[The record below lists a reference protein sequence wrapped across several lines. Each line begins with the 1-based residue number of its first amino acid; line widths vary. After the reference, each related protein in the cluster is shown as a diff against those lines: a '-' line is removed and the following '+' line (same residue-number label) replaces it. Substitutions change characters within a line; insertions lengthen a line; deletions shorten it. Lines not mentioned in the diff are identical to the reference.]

1 MPVIKAILVML
12 AFGSGSLFAGS
23 NASAATQNS
32 DPEPQ
37 PTEVRYL
44 ITGQFTIDGLGVAQE
59 DRKRLAEKAIAEGKV
74 LEAQGTP
81 DSLRKALV
89 HYETALENWRALHD
103 RRSEALTLQYIGIV
117 HYFLDLKPKA
127 LDFFQQELDIW
138 RAEGDGLQQ
147 AQALNNIGVIYGS
160 LGLEQKAME
169 AYKQALPLRHAARD
183 RKGIA
188 TTLDNIGMFY
198 LNAGELQKA
207 LDEFS
212 QALAIYRELNESPGI
227 ANTLNNI
234 GGVHMTWSDYRK
246 AIDYFNQALELRRTL
261 GHRRE
266 EAMALNN
273 IGQSYFF
280 LGDTQKALN
289 YHRLALELRRNLG
302 QRAGEAGSI
311 NNIGFAYDALGD
323 KAKALDHYKQA
334 LELFRAANDRNGES
348 STLINIGASYL
359 SNFNDPK
366 TALEYYNRALEIR
379 RALGQS
385 IGQATVLDNIGH
397 LYNSTNEPR
406 KAIDY
411 HRQALEI
418 HRATG
423 HRIGE
428 AVSLNNLGAAYFD
441 LREQKSALDYF
452 NQALAI
458 YRAIGS
464 RGMQA
469 GSLFGLARVERERGN
484 LDAALLRM
492 EESLTLIESLRG
504 TVASQEMRAS
514 YLAQKQDYYEFYTD
528 LLVRLHRHDPTKGHD
543 LAALESSERARARS
557 LVELLVE
564 ARIDVDRGVPAAL
577 KQRERAT
584 HGRIA
589 WIQKHLIEAYSEAA
603 PDKTRIATLEKELE
617 RLDAERQQLDM
628 EIRQKHPQYADL
640 KYPVPAGLKTI
651 QPLLDDQT
659 VLLEYALGKDNSFL
673 FAVTRDQFIVAPI
686 PAAAQIADRV
696 TTLRQFI
703 TSRPQRSM
711 FGKQIEHSRQLYR
724 ELIEPAGK
732 LLSGKR
738 KLIIVPS
745 GILHYLPFEVL
756 LSSGEAS
763 NLADGAAGSWPYLLK
778 DYAIS
783 YVPSA
788 GVLAS
793 LRSRSETGAGPRKN
807 FLAFADPIYLNETV
821 TESDL
826 VGSRPRGFFGD
837 ERSWKLGRLAE
848 SRREVE
854 EIAALYAKDK
864 VSLLLGDQAS
874 EENVK
879 TAGRFNDYRY
889 IHFATHGLLNEAR
902 PPYSGLI
909 LSLNRPTEPRASL
922 RRKPGSGSQAA
933 NGVSRATVGNDGPG
947 GTEALPL
954 DRAAGPQS
962 EDGLLQVYEVFN
974 LKLNADLVVLSAC
987 ETGLGKEV
995 KGEGLVGLTHAFFY
1009 AGTPS
1014 VIVSLWKVQDRST
1027 ADLMVNFYQQ
1037 LDRSQDKTEALR
1049 QAKLKLIQNNRY
1061 AHPYYWAPFVLIG
1074 EPK

>member
-1 MPVIKAILVML
+1 MPFRKAILLML
-12 AFGSGSLFAGS
+12 VLGGGAFFEGDQ
-23 NASAATQNS
+23 ASAAARSSGFESQYTRIGYPAPVQLTLNG
-32 DPEPQ
+32 P
-37 PTEVRYL
+37 VA
-44 ITGQFTIDGLGVAQE
+44 AQE
-59 DRKRLAEKAIAEGKV
+59 DRKRLAEKAIAEGK
-74 LEAQGTP
+74 LLQEQGTA
-81 DSLRKALV
+81 DSLRKALA
-89 HYETALENWRALHD
+89 HYETALEHWRIIHD

-117 HYFLDLKPKA
+117 HYFLDQKHKA
-127 LDFFQQELDIW
+127 LDFFQQELEVW
-138 RAEGDGLQQ
+138 RAEGDGVQQ
-147 AQALNNIGVIYGS
+147 AQALNNIGVVYGS
-160 LGLEQKAME
+160 LGLEQKAIE
-169 AYKQALPLRHAARD
+169 SYKKALSLRHAAGD

-188 TTLDNIGMFY
+188 NTLDNIGMFY

-207 LDEFS
+207 LDQFN
-212 QALAIYRELNESPGI
+212 QALAIFRELNESTGI
-227 ANTLNNI
+227 ANALNNI
-234 GGVHMTWSDYRK
+234 GGVHMTWSDYRR
-246 AIDYFNQALELRRTL
+246 ALDYFGQALELRRSL

-273 IGQSYFF
+273 IGQVYFF
-280 LGDTQKALN
+280 LGDAQKALN
-289 YHRLALELRRNLG
+289 YHRQALELRRILG

-323 KAKALDHYKQA
+323 EAKALAHYKQA
-334 LELFRAANDRNGES
+334 LELFRAANDRNGEA
-348 STLINIGASYL
+348 STLLNIGTGYL
-359 SNFNDPK
+359 ANSKDPK
-366 TALEYYNRALEIR
+366 TALEYYTRALEIR
-379 RALGQS
+379 RTLGHT
-385 IGQATVLDNIGH
+385 IGQAIVLTNIGF
-397 LYNSTNEPR
+397 LYNSTDQPR
-406 KAIDY
+406 KALDY
-411 HRQALEI
+411 HRQALGI
-418 HRATG
+418 HRASG

-428 AVSLNNLGAAYFD
+428 AASLNNLGAAYFA
-441 LREQKSALDYF
+441 LGENENALDYF

-464 RGMQA
+464 RGLEA
-469 GSLFGLARVERERGN
+469 VSLFGLARVERERGN
-484 LDAALLRM
+484 FDAALLRM
-492 EESLTLIESLRG
+492 EESLTIIESLRG
-504 TVASQEMRAS
+504 IVASQEMRAS

-528 LLVRLHRHDPTKGHD
+528 LLVNLHQREPSKKHD

-557 LVELLVE
+557 LLELLAE
-564 ARIDVDRGVPAAL
+564 ARIDVDSGIPPAL

-584 HGRIA
+584 HSRIA
-589 WIQKHLIEAYSEAA
+589 WIQKHLIEGYSQPS
-603 PDKTRIATLEKELE
+603 PDKTRIARLEEELE

-651 QPLLDDQT
+651 QSLLDEQT

-673 FAVTRDQFIVAPI
+673 FAVTRDQFIIARI
-686 PAAAQIADRV
+686 PAAASIAERV
-696 TTLRQFI
+696 TALRLLI
-703 TSRPQRSM
+703 SARPQRSM
-711 FGKQIEHSRQLYR
+711 FGKQIEHSRELYR

-732 LLSGKR
+732 LLAGKR

-763 NLADGAAGSWPYLLK
+763 LSAGAAGSWPYLLK

-793 LRSRSETGAGPRKN
+793 LRSRSETGAGPMKD
-807 FLAFADPIYLNETV
+807 FLAFADPIYVNETV

-826 VGSRPRGFFGD
+826 VGAGPRGAFGD

-854 EIAALYAKDK
+854 EIAGLYAKDK
-864 VSLLLGDQAS
+864 VSLLLRGQAS

-909 LSLNRPTEPRASL
+909 LSLNNPAQTPTSQT
-922 RRKPGSGSQAA
+922 RKPRGSAA
-933 NGVSRATVGNDGPG
+933 NGVSRTVSHTGPG
-947 GTEALPL
+947 DSASLPP
-954 DRAAGPQS
+954 DRGPVSQS

-1014 VIVSLWKVQDRST
+1014 VMVSLWKVQDRST
-1027 ADLMVNFYQQ
+1027 ADLMVNFYMQ
-1037 LDRSQDKTEALR
+1037 LDRSQNKSEALR

-1061 AHPYYWAPFVLIG
+1061 AHPYYWAPFVLSG

>member
-1 MPVIKAILVML
+1 MPLLKAILIML
-12 AFGSGSLFAGS
+12 AVGNGSLFWG
-23 NASAATQNS
+23 NASAATQGS
-32 DPEPQ
+32 DPEYQYTRVPYSI
-37 PTEVRYL
+37 PVPHPRNE
-44 ITGQFTIDGLGVAQE
+44 ITVTQE

-74 LEAQGTP
+74 FEAQGTAE
-81 DSLRKALV
+81 SLRKALV
-89 HYETALENWRALHD
+89 HYETALENWRIIQD

-117 HYFLDLKPKA
+117 HHLLEQKEKA
-127 LDFFQQELDIW
+127 LDYFQRELEIW

-147 AQALNNIGVIYGS
+147 AQTLNNIGVVYGT
-160 LGLEQKAME
+160 LGLEQKAIDS
-169 AYKQALPLRHAARD
+169 YKQALPLRRAAGD

-188 TTLDNIGMFY
+188 NTLDNIGMFY

-212 QALAIYRELNESPGI
+212 QALAIFRELNESPGI

-246 AIDYFNQALELRRTL
+246 ALDYFGQALELRRTL

-273 IGQSYFF
+273 IGQVYYF
-280 LGDTQKALN
+280 LGDAQKALN
-289 YHRLALELRRNLG
+289 YHRQAFELRRNLG
-302 QRAGEAGSI
+302 QRAGQAASI
-311 NNIGFAYDALGD
+311 NNIGFVFDALGD
-323 KAKALDHYKQA
+323 EPGALDHYKQA
-334 LELFRAANDRNGES
+334 LDLFRAANDRNGES
-348 STLINIGASYL
+348 STLINIGAIYL
-359 SNFNDPK
+359 TKFKDPK
-366 TALEYYNRALEIR
+366 TALEYYTRALEIR
-379 RALGQS
+379 RELGQT
-385 IGQATVLDNIGH
+385 IGQATVLANIGF
-397 LYNSTNEPR
+397 LYNFTDQPR

-418 HRATG
+418 NRAAG
-423 HRIGE
+423 HRIG
-428 AVSLNNLGAAYFD
+428 AAASLNNLGAAFFA
-441 LREQKSALDYF
+441 LGELESARDYF
-452 NQALAI
+452 NQALVT

-464 RGMQA
+464 RGLEA
-469 GSLFGLARVERERGN
+469 VSLFGLARVERERGN
-484 LDAALLRM
+484 LAEALLRM
-492 EESLTLIESLRG
+492 QESLTIIESLRG

-528 LLVRLHRHDPTKGHD
+528 LLMSLHQREPSKGHD

-557 LVELLVE
+557 LLELLVE
-564 ARIDVDRGVPAAL
+564 ARIDVDQGIPPAL
-577 KQRERAT
+577 KQSERAT
-584 HGRIA
+584 HSRIA
-589 WIQKHLIEAYSEAA
+589 WIQKHLIEAYSQPS
-603 PDKTRIATLEKELE
+603 PDKIKISTLEQELKQV
-617 RLDAERQQLDM
+617 DAERQQLDM

-651 QPLLDDQT
+651 QSLLDDQT
-659 VLLEYALGKDNSFL
+659 VLLEYALGKDSSFL
-673 FAVTRDQFIVAPI
+673 FAVTRDQFIVARV
-686 PAAAQIADRV
+686 PAAASIADQV
-696 TTLRQFI
+696 TALRRLI

-732 LLSGKR
+732 LLTGKR

-756 LSSGEAS
+756 LKSGEADS
-763 NLADGAAGSWPYLLK
+763 LASGAAGNWPYLLK

-793 LRSRSETGAGPRKN
+793 LRSRSGTGAGPRKD
-807 FLAFADPIYLNETV
+807 FLAFADPIYVNETV
-821 TESDL
+821 TESNL
-826 VGSRPRGFFGD
+826 VGSNPRGAFGD

-854 EIAALYAKDK
+854 EIAGLYGKAK
-864 VSLLLGDQAS
+864 VSLLLGEEAS

-909 LSLNRPTEPRASL
+909 LSLNDPERARPRT
-922 RRKPGSGSQAA
+922 RKPGPGGAAA
-933 NGVSRATVGNDGPG
+933 NGSSRTTVINEGPG
-947 GTEALPL
+947 RAPAPPL
-954 DRAAGPQS
+954 AKGPGPQS

-974 LKLNADLVVLSAC
+974 LKLNAELVVLSAC

-1014 VIVSLWKVQDRST
+1014 VMVSLWKVQDRST

-1037 LDRSQDKTEALR
+1037 LDRSQTKTEALR
-1049 QAKLKLIQNNRY
+1049 QAKLKLIQNNRH